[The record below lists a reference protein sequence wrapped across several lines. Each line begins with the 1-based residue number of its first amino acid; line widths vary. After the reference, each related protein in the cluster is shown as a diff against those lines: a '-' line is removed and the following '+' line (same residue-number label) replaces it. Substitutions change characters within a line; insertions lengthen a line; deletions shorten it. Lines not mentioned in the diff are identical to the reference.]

1 MIYNLK
7 SYKELIEGSENKA
20 ILLNDS
26 KHMEVSAFHVK
37 TGGTL
42 SIKFNEGE
50 DFKRDITVVYII
62 LKGKVEI
69 IEEKDSKIVSANE
82 VFVLHPKHN
91 YIISIKEESDIICI
105 TNDGGGDFDN
115 EHYELLDII
124 KEAEENDVYV
134 KGHNY
139 RVSRYSIMIMQLL
152 DPSDDNDIMRLAS
165 GFHDIGKSRL
175 DPVILNKTG
184 KLTDEE
190 FEHIKMHP
198 VYSYEILKEHI
209 GEKVARIARCH
220 HEKLDGSGYPDH
232 LKGDE
237 IPIQSQVIAIADIF
251 DALTTARSYRDA
263 LSFEKALEIIHEDVR
278 RNRLNK
284 EAYEALKTLIERK
297 TIVEGHDNTLRKG

>member
-42 SIKFNEGE
+42 SIKFDEGE

-115 EHYELLDII
+115 EHYELLLSLI
-124 KEAEENDVYV
+124 
-134 KGHNY
+134 
-139 RVSRYSIMIMQLL
+139 
-152 DPSDDNDIMRLAS
+152 
-165 GFHDIGKSRL
+165 
-175 DPVILNKTG
+175 
-184 KLTDEE
+184 
-190 FEHIKMHP
+190 HI
-198 VYSYEILKEHI
+198 
-209 GEKVARIARCH
+209 
-220 HEKLDGSGYPDH
+220 
-232 LKGDE
+232 
-237 IPIQSQVIAIADIF
+237 
-251 DALTTARSYRDA
+251 
-263 LSFEKALEIIHEDVR
+263 
-278 RNRLNK
+278 
-284 EAYEALKTLIERK
+284 
-297 TIVEGHDNTLRKG
+297 

>member
-1 MIYNLK
+1 
-7 SYKELIEGSENKA
+7 
-20 ILLNDS
+20 
-26 KHMEVSAFHVK
+26 
-37 TGGTL
+37 
-42 SIKFNEGE
+42 
-50 DFKRDITVVYII
+50 
-62 LKGKVEI
+62 
-69 IEEKDSKIVSANE
+69 
-82 VFVLHPKHN
+82 
-91 YIISIKEESDIICI
+91 
-105 TNDGGGDFDN
+105 
-115 EHYELLDII
+115 
-124 KEAEENDVYV
+124 
-134 KGHNY
+134 
-139 RVSRYSIMIMQLL
+139 
-152 DPSDDNDIMRLAS
+152 
-165 GFHDIGKSRL
+165 
-175 DPVILNKTG
+175 
-184 KLTDEE
+184 
-190 FEHIKMHP
+190 MHP